1 MKYNTLIKKL
11 SYAAMAAPLGMVM
24 YAQAASTDGSVA
36 LQETTGVSAHLQ
48 GLQTDVKFPDNDE
61 VNVQA
66 STNDNQPADVT
77 VNGQSFDLQP
87 NSSFQTTVGESDVT
101 VESTNESN
109 TMTSDDGSVNVQV
122 HQSDSGNTNRSSRSR
137 IRIRSGA
144 DIETSNNES
153 IKIKVDD

>member
-1 MKYNTLIKKL
+1 
-11 SYAAMAAPLGMVM
+11 MAAPLGMVM

-36 LQETTGVSAHLQ
+36 LQETTGVSVHLQ
-48 GLQTDVKFPDNDE
+48 GLQTDVKLPDNGG